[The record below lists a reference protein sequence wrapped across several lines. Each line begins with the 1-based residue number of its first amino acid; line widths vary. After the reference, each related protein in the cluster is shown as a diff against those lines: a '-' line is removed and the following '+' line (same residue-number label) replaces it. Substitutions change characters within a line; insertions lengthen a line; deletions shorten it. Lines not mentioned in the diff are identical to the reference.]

1 MPTPL
6 SVISI
11 ETSSGPP
18 VPFSATDAAMRS
30 HPPFAMA
37 STAFSAT
44 VRAYTGY
51 AFDDPVVANAM
62 LKALNGSVGNANIA
76 RIAALAA
83 STPPEQLDAA
93 LKSAGLENAAEV
105 VVVALYSGTVD
116 TPKGTVVISYDQAL
130 VWQACGWTKP
140 NAFCGGQTNYW
151 ANAPDGVTP

>member
-1 MPTPL
+1 MAQ
-6 SVISI
+6 
-11 ETSSGPP
+11 GG
-18 VPFSATDAAMRS
+18 AAMA
-30 HPPFAMA
+30 P
-37 STAFSAT
+37 TAFSAT
-44 VRAYTGY
+44 VRACTGY

-62 LKALNGSVGNANIA
+62 LKALNASVGNASLA

-116 TPKGTVVISYDQAL
+116 TPKGPVVISYDQAI

-140 NAFCGGQTNYW
+140 NGFCGGSTNYW
-151 ANAPDGVTP
+151 ATAPTGVTS